1 MTDGSPIPEW
11 RRAAGRRRFILLA
24 LVLIPTVISSN
35 TMARLLPDRGSILLD
50 SFLVAAFTTLFAW
63 ISVGFWT
70 SVAGTWV
77 LLTKKDSFRVS
88 RACGGA
94 DAPIR
99 DPEARTAVLVP
110 ICNEDVKRGI
120 AGLRTTYR
128 SVCETASPEK
138 FDFFLL
144 SDTTDPDI
152 WVEEEEAWY
161 RFCAEE
167 GAFGRVF
174 YRKRKHNVKRKSG
187 NVADFCRRWGANYR
201 YMAVF
206 DADSI
211 MTGETLARLVQ
222 IMEARPDIGILQTPP
237 RAVNRE
243 TLIARVQQFAN
254 HVYGPLLAAGLH
266 FWQLGHA
273 QYCGHN
279 ALIRTAPF
287 MKHCELPR
295 LPGRAPL
302 GGDILS
308 HDYVESALMCRA
320 GYGIWLAYD
329 LGGSWEETPP
339 TLIDELKRDRR
350 WCQGNL
356 QHTRLL
362 FTSGFFPAHRALFI
376 NGILTYGSALLWLAF
391 LAVNTA
397 QAISEVIFEPQYM
410 PVLRKYLPQLPVWR
424 PHWAVSLLG
433 STTLLLI
440 LPKFLGALPIL
451 LGDIR
456 ARLYG
461 GKTRLFGSI
470 LLEVAFSTVLTPIRM
485 IFHSIFVVS
494 TLMGKTV
501 RWGGQS
507 RDDRGTTWKEAFRAH
522 WWGSLLGIAW
532 GAAVWFITP
541 SYFWWIS
548 PIIIS
553 LALSIPISVVTGRAS
568 VGRAARRAGLFLI
581 PEETEAPPPLRALE
595 SNLALQAPRLPFSL
609 RKGFLRAAADPLV
622 HRLHLAL
629 APRRKRTTPTQEAFI
644 CGLVEK
650 ALALGPESLT
660 AAEKTALLRSPAG
673 LAKLHQQAW
682 RLDDGEAAARWGLI
696 HP

>member
-1 MTDGSPIPEW
+1 MTGKGPIPDW
-11 RRAAGRRRFILLA
+11 KRAAGRRRFLLLA
-24 LVLIPTVISSN
+24 LTLIPTVISSN

-50 SFLVAAFTTLFAW
+50 AFLVAAFTTLFAW

-70 SVAGTWV
+70 SVAGAWL

-88 RACGGA
+88 GACDGP
-94 DAPIR
+94 DTPIR
-99 DPEARTAVLVP
+99 DPEARTAVLIP
-110 ICNEDVKRGI
+110 ICNEDVKRVI

-128 SVCETASPEK
+128 SVCETASPEN

-161 RFCAEE
+161 RFCQGE

-174 YRKRKHNVKRKSG
+174 YRKRKHNAKRKSG

-211 MTGETLARLVQ
+211 MTGETLAKLVK
-222 IMEARPDIGILQTPP
+222 IMETRPDIGILQTPP

-339 TLIDELKRDRR
+339 TLIDELKRYRR

-362 FTSGFFPAHRALFI
+362 FTRGFFPAHRALFI
-376 NGILTYGSALLWLAF
+376 NGILTYGSALL
-391 LAVNTA
+391 
-397 QAISEVIFEPQYM
+397 
-410 PVLRKYLPQLPVWR
+410 
-424 PHWAVSLLG
+424 
-433 STTLLLI
+433 
-440 LPKFLGALPIL
+440 
-451 LGDIR
+451 
-456 ARLYG
+456 
-461 GKTRLFGSI
+461 
-470 LLEVAFSTVLTPIRM
+470 
-485 IFHSIFVVS
+485 
-494 TLMGKTV
+494 
-501 RWGGQS
+501 
-507 RDDRGTTWKEAFRAH
+507 
-522 WWGSLLGIAW
+522 
-532 GAAVWFITP
+532 
-541 SYFWWIS
+541 
-548 PIIIS
+548 
-553 LALSIPISVVTGRAS
+553 
-568 VGRAARRAGLFLI
+568 
-581 PEETEAPPPLRALE
+581 
-595 SNLALQAPRLPFSL
+595 
-609 RKGFLRAAADPLV
+609 
-622 HRLHLAL
+622 
-629 APRRKRTTPTQEAFI
+629 
-644 CGLVEK
+644 
-650 ALALGPESLT
+650 
-660 AAEKTALLRSPAG
+660 
-673 LAKLHQQAW
+673 
-682 RLDDGEAAARWGLI
+682 
-696 HP
+696 

>member
-1 MTDGSPIPEW
+1 MTDRGPIPDW
-11 RRAAGRRRFILLA
+11 KRAAGRRRFLLLA
-24 LVLIPTVISSN
+24 LTLIPTVISSN

-50 SFLVAAFTTLFAW
+50 AFLVAAFTTLFAW

-70 SVAGTWV
+70 SVAGAWL

-88 RACGGA
+88 GACDGP
-94 DAPIR
+94 DTPIR
-99 DPEARTAVLVP
+99 DPEARTAVLIP
-110 ICNEDVKRGI
+110 ICNEDVKRVI

-128 SVCETASPEK
+128 SVCETASPEN

-161 RFCAEE
+161 RFCQEE
-167 GAFGRVF
+167 GAFGQVF
-174 YRKRKHNVKRKSG
+174 YRKRKHNAKRKSG

-211 MTGETLARLVQ
+211 MTGETLAKLVK
-222 IMEARPDIGILQTPP
+222 IMETRPDIGILQTPP

-362 FTSGFFPAHRALFI
+362 FTRGFFPAHRALFI

-397 QAISEVIFEPQYM
+397 QAISEVIFEPVYM

-451 LGDIR
+451 LRDIR

-461 GKTRLFGSI
+461 GKIRLFGSI
-470 LLEVAFSTVLTPIRM
+470 LLEVAFSTILTPIRM

-494 TLMGKTV
+494 TLLGKTV

-507 RDDRGTTWKEAFRAH
+507 RDDRGTTWREAFRAH
-522 WWGSLLGIAW
+522 WWGSFLGIAW

-553 LALSIPISVVTGRAS
+553 LALSIPVSVVTGRAS

-581 PEETEAPPPLRALE
+581 PEETKAPPPLRALE
-595 SNLALQAPRLPFSL
+595 KNLALQAPRLPFSG
-609 RKGFLRAAADPLV
+609 RKGFLRAVVDPLV

-629 APRRKRTTPTQEAFI
+629 AARRKRTTPTQEALI

-650 ALALGPESLT
+650 ALALGPEGLT
-660 AAEKTALLRSPAG
+660 TAEKTTLLRSPEG
-673 LAKLHQQAW
+673 LAKLHRQVW
-682 RLDDGEAAARWGLI
+682 RLDDGEAAAQWGLT
-696 HP
+696 PP